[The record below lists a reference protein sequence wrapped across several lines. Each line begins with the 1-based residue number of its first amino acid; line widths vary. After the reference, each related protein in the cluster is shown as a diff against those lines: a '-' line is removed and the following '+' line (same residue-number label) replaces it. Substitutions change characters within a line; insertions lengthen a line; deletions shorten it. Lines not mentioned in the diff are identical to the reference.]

1 MMHRQTAIL
10 EATDDHQRR
19 DEYRNE
25 AIGNNSQYGGCK
37 EETNT
42 PSKDFLESIHAK
54 KGDADPNKPA
64 SPILFCEDIAEIW
77 FYIINY
83 CSVPFSAF
91 CTISGL
97 A

>member
-54 KGDADPNKPA
+54 RGMPTLISLHPLFYSAK
-64 SPILFCEDIAEIW
+64 ILQKYGSI
-77 FYIINY
+77 
-83 CSVPFSAF
+83 
-91 CTISGL
+91 
-97 A
+97 